1 MVRHAIASVDKQT
14 RRDVIL
20 RAAGALFVAGG
31 GDLPS
36 AARIAEAAGLAKG
49 TLYLYFDTREEIF
62 AVLLLEGWIALM
74 TDVDAVFRTTKGRR
88 ADKVAAFLAT
98 YLGSLARRPE
108 LLPLDGLSYGVLD
121 GNLRSDKLSAFKRT
135 TAERL
140 AAVGATVDA
149 ALRLDRGRGVQLLT
163 RSYAL
168 TRGLWQL
175 SQPHA
180 DGAGRGQAGSDDA
193 PEPPAF
199 ADDLKEALAEYW
211 RGALASA

>member
-1 MVRHAIASVDKQT
+1 MIRHAIAAVDKQA
-14 RRDVIL
+14 RRDAIL

-49 TLYLYFDTREEIF
+49 TLYLYFETREEIF
-62 AVLLLEGWIALM
+62 AVILLEGWIALM
-74 TDVDAVFRTTKGRR
+74 DDIDEVFATTKGRR

-98 YLGSLARRPE
+98 YLGSFARHPE

-121 GNLRSDKLSAFKRT
+121 GNLRSAKLGAFKRT
-135 TAERL
+135 TSERL
-140 AAVGATVDA
+140 AAVGATVDV
-149 ALRLDRGRGVQLLT
+149 ALRLGQGRGVQLLT

-175 SQPHA
+175 SRPHG
-180 DGAGRGQAGSDDA
+180 DGAG
-193 PEPPAF
+193 PEPAPPDF
-199 ADDLKEALAEYW
+199 AHELEEALSEYW
-211 RGALASA
+211 RGALAPP